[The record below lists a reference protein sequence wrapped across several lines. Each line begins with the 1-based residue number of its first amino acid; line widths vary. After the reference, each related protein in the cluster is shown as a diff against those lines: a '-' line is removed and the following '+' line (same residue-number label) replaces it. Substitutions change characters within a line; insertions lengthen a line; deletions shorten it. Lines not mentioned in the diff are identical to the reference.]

1 MVLCGLFLCTG
12 HMAHFSLLVRWIGR
26 AAWLA
31 TGCALAAFAI
41 KIFFIPNSLIDGGTV
56 GLAMIG
62 SRLVG
67 TEWLP
72 LLILCTSLP
81 FVFFAFRTI
90 GHIFVLRTLVS
101 VGLFAL
107 FLFLMPHFFHTTFH
121 GEALEVVVIGGG
133 ILGVGIGII
142 IRSGACLDGTEILG
156 LIANRKWGFTVG
168 QIIFFCNIA
177 VFGLAGVV
185 FHEWHP
191 PLLSLIT
198 YIVVVRVLDL
208 VLVGLD
214 ETKSVL
220 VISSKYKEIEQAV
233 MHDLGIG
240 LTVMYGRGGFSGES
254 REILYI
260 ITERLRLTPL
270 KELIYHIDPTAFIA
284 IESLHEVSSGRHHE
298 KPHHY
303 RKKQSAA
310 PSLYV

>member
-1 MVLCGLFLCTG
+1 MKNKQILDICSTYLEKTRKVLW
-12 HMAHFSLLVRWIGR
+12 LL
-26 AAWLA
+26 L
-31 TGCALAAFAI
+31 GCAIAAFSI
-41 KIFFIPNSLIDGGTV
+41 KIFFIPNNLIDGGTV

-67 TEWLP
+67 TQWLP

-81 FVFFAFRTI
+81 FVFYAFKII
-90 GHIFVLRTLVS
+90 GRSFVFHTLIS
-101 VGLFAL
+101 IGLFAL
-107 FLFLMPHFFHTTFH
+107 CLFLMPHVFHSPFH
-121 GEALEVVVIGGG
+121 GDPLEVVVIGGG

-168 QIIFFCNIA
+168 QIIFFCNII
-177 VFGLAGVV
+177 VFGLAGLV
-185 FHEWHP
+185 FQEWHP
-191 PLLSLIT
+191 PLMSLIT
-198 YIVVVRVLDL
+198 YIVVARVLDF

-220 VISSKYKEIEQAV
+220 VISSKYKEVEKAV

-260 ITERLRLTPL
+260 IIERLRLTEL
-270 KELIYHIDPTAFIA
+270 KELIYSIDPTAFIA
-284 IESLHEVSSGRHHE
+284 IESLHEVSSGRHHG
-298 KPHHY
+298 KPVRH
-303 RKKQSAA
+303 RKAVLKGAN
-310 PSLYV
+310 

>member
-1 MVLCGLFLCTG
+1 MTD
-12 HMAHFSLLVRWIGR
+12 FSFSDAARWLAR
-26 AAWLA
+26 TVWLA
-31 TGCALAAFAI
+31 TGCALAAFAL
-41 KIFFIPNSLIDGGTV
+41 KIFFIPNNLIDGGTV

-62 SRLVG
+62 GRLLG
-67 TEWLP
+67 IQWLP

-81 FVFFAFRTI
+81 FVFFAFRTL
-90 GHIFVLRTLVS
+90 GRVFVLQTLVS
-101 VGLFAL
+101 IGFFAA
-107 FLFLMPHFFHTTFH
+107 FLFLMPHLFHSTFH
-121 GEALEVVVIGGG
+121 GEAIEVVVIGGG

-156 LIANRKWGFTVG
+156 LVANRKWGFTVG

-198 YIVVVRVLDL
+198 YIVVVRVLDF

-233 MHDLGIG
+233 LHELGIG

-270 KELIYHIDPTAFIA
+270 KNLIYDIDPAAFIA
-284 IESLHEVSSGRHHE
+284 IESLHEVSSGRHHG
-298 KPHHY
+298 KPNHY
-303 RKKQSAA
+303 RKQQ
-310 PSLYV
+310 